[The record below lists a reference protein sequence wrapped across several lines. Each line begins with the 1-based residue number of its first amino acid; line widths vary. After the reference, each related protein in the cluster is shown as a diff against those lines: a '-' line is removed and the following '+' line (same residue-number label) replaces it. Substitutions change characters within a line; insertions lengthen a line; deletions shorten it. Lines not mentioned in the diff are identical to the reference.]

1 MISDDQSINT
11 HKSYAVQCPC
21 CARFHQRLMSALCTL
36 CEAQILACQPT
47 PFFLRRRMRARRRAL
62 PWIPRQPV
70 HTWPYQ
76 LDLFDWSAGVK
87 LLKYQTAPWTGPPT
101 LQDTYRRAGYWALF
115 QHRTRDESWRVMR
128 SRVVLRD
135 GGICMVCGTMFLQG
149 GSQCHVGHLIDK
161 HLDGANLPY
170 NLVVQCAPCNGRKPI
185 TATIPLYM
193 EWAMERYAAVVRERT
208 VA

>member
-1 MISDDQSINT
+1 MIIDDQSINA

-21 CARFHQRLMSALCTL
+21 CARFHQRLMSVLCAL

-47 PFFLRRRMRARRRAL
+47 PFFLRRRARARRRDL

-70 HTWPYQ
+70 HAWPYQ
-76 LDLFDWSAGVK
+76 LDLFDWSAG
-87 LLKYQTAPWTGPPT
+87 LKICLGGRPT
-101 LQDTYRRAGYWALF
+101 LPEAYARAGYWALF
-115 QHRTRDESWRVMR
+115 QQRTRDESWRVMR
-128 SRVVLRD
+128 SRIVLRD
-135 GGICMVCGTMFLQG
+135 GGMCMVCGTMFLQG

-185 TATIPLYM
+185 TGTIPLYLA
-193 EWAMERYAAVVRERT
+193 WARERYATVARERT